1 MPRILTRQSAGQ
13 SFVNPLDLHE
23 GGTSKNTATQALN
36 ALYGI
41 PSGLKGEPL
50 GPVALDGAGRL
61 DPSALEGIS
70 LTDTGVDGDSTIQ
83 LRETKEY
90 FLTTYDSYQTYEV
103 EGVLGIARIER
114 NVIYYTAG
122 ETPGIGGFIINGRRI
137 NILVQGIVISRP
149 SVNVPINNAIN
160 RPINMTFIG
169 SSFQTLGGSD
179 IHISSDWE
187 LSTDINFINVVQRSQ
202 SDTVNLTSWP
212 VSNMQELKK
221 HYVRVRYRGQNAG
234 LGSWSNAVGFTTGND
249 GLINTETGKIIP
261 SPQIAGEWFGA
272 NIGLSGDGN
281 VALIGG
287 SRSTLKGFNSGSIY
301 YFKKENNQWVQ
312 KQKFTALD
320 TDENDLLGGA
330 SIALNNDGT
339 RAIICAPMATTEFG
353 TRGAVYYFKRIS
365 DIWVEQAKIYP
376 SGTDYSLYGH
386 AAAMNAEGTFAVIGS
401 SEGSA
406 SYNGGSVFLYNL
418 IDEEWVFQQRI
429 YSPEPT
435 KNNAFGNDVALN
447 SDGSQLLISAIRYPG
462 DNLNKG
468 AVYYYKKVSNV
479 WTMVQLFTS
488 LDVSQNDLFGQ
499 GLSISGDGNL
509 AIIGAYRGVNSQGV
523 MTGKSY
529 VFSKI
534 DDSWTQDRVLYSS
547 DGSHSDGFGISSA
560 MRADGRYALIGAGM
574 RSENGIVNSGCI
586 YIFE

>member
-1 MPRILTRQSAGQ
+1 MPRILSRQNAGK
-13 SFVNPLDLHE
+13 SFVNSLTLHE
-23 GGTSKNTATQALN
+23 GGTGKNTPTDALD

-41 PSGLKGEPL
+41 PSGLKGGPL
-50 GPVALDGAGRL
+50 GPVELDGAGRL
-61 DPSALEGIS
+61 NLSALEGIS
-70 LTDTGVDGDSTIQ
+70 LTDTGIDGDSTIQ

-103 EGVLGIARIER
+103 EGVLGTARIER

-122 ETPGIGGFIINGRRI
+122 EMPGIGGFIINGRRI
-137 NILVQGIVISRP
+137 NVLVQGIAMLKP
-149 SVNVPINNAIN
+149 SITVPINNAVD
-160 RPINMTFIG
+160 RPLFMTFIG

-179 IHISSDWE
+179 THVSSDWE
-187 LSTDINFINVVQRSQ
+187 LATDINFVDVVQRSQ
-202 SDTVNLTSWP
+202 DDSVNLTSWA
-212 VSNMQELKK
+212 VTDMQELKK
-221 HYVRVRYRGQNAG
+221 HYVRVRYKGQNAG
-234 LGSWSNAVGFTTGND
+234 LSPWSNAVGFTTGND

-261 SPQIAGEWFGA
+261 SPQIAGEWFGTGV
-272 NIGLSGDGN
+272 GLSGDGN
-281 VALIGG
+281 VALIGAT
-287 SRSTLKGFNSGSIY
+287 RSALKGFNSGSVY
-301 YFKKENNQWVQ
+301 YFKKENSQWVQ

-320 TDENDLLGGA
+320 TDENDFIGSA

-339 RAIICAPMATTEFG
+339 RAIIGAPTATTEFG
-353 TRGAVYYFKRIS
+353 DRGAVYYFKRIN

-376 SGTDYSLYGH
+376 SGTNYSLYGLS
-386 AAAMNAEGTFAVIGS
+386 AAMNAEGTFAVIGS
-401 SEGSA
+401 TDGSE

-418 IDEEWVFQQRI
+418 IDEKWVFQQRI

-435 KNNAFGNDVALN
+435 KNNRFGVDVALN

-462 DNLNKG
+462 DNSNKG

-488 LDVSQNDLFGQ
+488 LDVLQNDLFGQ

-509 AIIGAYRGVNSQGV
+509 AIISAYRGVNSQGV

-534 DDSWTQDRVLYSS
+534 DDSWVQDRVLYPS
-547 DGSHSDGFGISSA
+547 DGSHSDFFGISSA
-560 MRADGRYALIGAGM
+560 IRADGRCALIGAGM